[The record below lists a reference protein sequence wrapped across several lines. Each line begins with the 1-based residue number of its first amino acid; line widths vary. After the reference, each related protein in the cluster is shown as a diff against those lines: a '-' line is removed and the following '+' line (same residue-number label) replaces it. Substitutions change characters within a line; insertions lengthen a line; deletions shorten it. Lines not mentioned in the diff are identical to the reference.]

1 MVQPI
6 DYNLNVLSP
15 MQRFTE
21 GLKFGEDLLT
31 ARLARD
37 ETQQLMGMRAAQE
50 ARAVAAAEEQRA
62 AAEAE
67 RAKAAEFQTDL
78 AGLVKLA
85 NGGLLTAD
93 AINAVGLKHAK
104 TLDEALGFFTSMEK
118 ERQKPLADFGR
129 KVATLSMTGNAAA
142 AEALYQERIE
152 AAKNTGT
159 PEAMQEAQALEADLA
174 ALKADPINFGTMELL
189 SLRRVGVIDDKELET
204 LLDMAKQGQPGT
216 SDVQSSLPGRIAT
229 VIVRKDGTVEIR
241 DNRTNEIV
249 TGAAAEQLMQDDK
262 QLMADVKNAVEQAG
276 ATGRLEAQI
285 DLGALAS
292 AAEAGG
298 QASIK
303 LAEASSAAVAAAR
316 SNIGTLDRAIELVEQ
331 EGANTGVIA
340 RTLPSWNASTVELNN
355 LQGQLTIDVI
365 GAVTFGA
372 LSEGEL
378 ALAMDIALPTG
389 LDEKELADWLRRK
402 KTAQQKLANYHS
414 KKARF
419 FSDGFSIGQWEE
431 FIESGETDMR
441 AWMDRNVPGPR
452 RRTTAPAPTN
462 AAPTG
467 EGLSAEDLQYLEGN

>member
-1 MVQPI
+1 VT
-6 DYNLNVLSP
+6 L
-15 MQRFTE
+15 
-21 GLKFGEDLLT
+21 
-31 ARLARD
+31 
-37 ETQQLMGMRAAQE
+37 QL
-50 ARAVAAAEEQRA
+50 
-62 AAEAE
+62 
-67 RAKAAEFQTDL
+67 
-78 AGLVKLA
+78 
-85 NGGLLTAD
+85 
-93 AINAVGLKHAK
+93 
-104 TLDEALGFFTSMEK
+104 
-118 ERQKPLADFGR
+118 
-129 KVATLSMTGNAAA
+129 
-142 AEALYQERIE
+142 E
-152 AAKNTGT
+152 AAKNSGDEGMAATYGSALDLLNT
-159 PEAMQEAQALEADLA
+159 NPEAAMQSIGT
-174 ALKADPINFGTMELL
+174 INGLTILGIKGPEYLGQVDNQL
-189 SLRRVGVIDDKELET
+189 GVGQVET
-204 LLDMAKQGQPGT
+204 A
-216 SDVQSSLPGRIAT
+216 DVQSSLPGRLAT
-229 VIVRKDGTVEIR
+229 VIVRKDGTVEVR

-298 QASIK
+298 KASVD
-303 LAEASSAAVAAAR
+303 LAKASSDAVAAAR
-316 SNIGTLDRAIELVEQ
+316 ANIGTLDRAIELVEE

-441 AWMDRNVPGPR
+441 AWMDKNVPGPR
-452 RRTTAPAPTN
+452 RRTTAPATTTP
-462 AAPTG
+462 APTG
-467 EGLSAEDLQYLEGN
+467 GRLKFDENGDPIP